1 MKTAFAA
8 VLVLTV
14 AALAVSGC
22 TPQGRVP
29 SPGNAAK
36 DAGDGGGG
44 GMGGGSG
51 SSGGY

>member
-22 TPQGRVP
+22 TPLGPGP
-29 SPGNAAK
+29 SPNNAAK
-36 DAGDGGGG
+36 AAGDGGGSGG

-51 SSGGY
+51 GY